1 MLRKILVRPFSGNVI
16 CTALSTLPS
25 FSNRLCTLPTIGH
38 VVKLDFWQLLF
49 TTGADGG
56 ACNVDEDQ
64 LARVTLNHLIGFF
77 ESDNSF
83 VSLNLLRRLENVTDF
98 ACHNGT
104 VMELSGYAFYDA
116 EPRGGSLVMENL
128 LDYLFRTRK
137 SFASFLRELGWENL
151 DEVFLLTEAGE
162 IIEFATEVI
171 EANTRDDDKREAV
184 SIIYLLFAAI
194 VAAVFVLLL
203 AVLVCRR
210 MGCCGGGSLTR
221 ERDLEEAEAYGEP
234 ARKSVSTD
242 SGESSSEENGQK
254 QQHPPRP
261 VVTEE
266 PKARANNLLQSTV
279 TVVTQDMSSVSLSHV
294 LGSSSIDW
302 SLFDE
307 SGDGKSYN
315 SLKEQTV
322 PLKYADKS
330 GGLSIHSGAT
340 SPVSNISRR
349 LSVSALTRGLLQIPT
364 EDMLVDHRLRTL
376 SPMSDSRVIIK
387 KSSISRHPRYRTP
400 KKEKSGASPFVP
412 EFSPGAS
419 RAHRAPEY
427 ATSNTS
433 KSQSSPKSPRKSPR
447 IASPK
452 RSRIASPASSRGP
465 SRTQSRPSSP
475 RSERMTRR
483 VPSTRSAKRPISPSS
498 ARVPSTRSEKRP
510 ISPSSARVPSTRSEK
525 RPISPSSARVPST
538 RSEKRPISP
547 SSAKAP
553 AARSQSSPSKP
564 KKKPQETTVDVAQAK
579 SGFSMYVDSNAE
591 TKNSIMSSYLPS
603 CIMSYG
609 SALSINSQPSMS
621 SRSADTEC
629 EVSLIGMEQVE
640 SRDHSDVEQ
649 QESKN
654 PKDDIVEAKSVSK
667 PEAKASAKPEAKASA
682 KPETKSRTPTSLIR
696 YSFSQK
702 DVLVRQDIDPVFS
715 ADNDDSVSAEDYEV
729 APVKRVLS
737 HQSMTNRIS
746 PQDSDTNDNQGSV
759 DPVFSVSQPGSSMG
773 SFEDEEENSLL

>member
-1 MLRKILVRPFSGNVI
+1 
-16 CTALSTLPS
+16 
-25 FSNRLCTLPTIGH
+25 
-38 VVKLDFWQLLF
+38 
-49 TTGADGG
+49 
-56 ACNVDEDQ
+56 
-64 LARVTLNHLIGFF
+64 
-77 ESDNSF
+77 
-83 VSLNLLRRLENVTDF
+83 
-98 ACHNGT
+98 
-104 VMELSGYAFYDA
+104 
-116 EPRGGSLVMENL
+116 
-128 LDYLFRTRK
+128 
-137 SFASFLRELGWENL
+137 
-151 DEVFLLTEAGE
+151 
-162 IIEFATEVI
+162 
-171 EANTRDDDKREAV
+171 
-184 SIIYLLFAAI
+184 
-194 VAAVFVLLL
+194 
-203 AVLVCRR
+203 VLVCRR
-210 MGCCGGGSLTR
+210 MGCCGRGSLTR

-294 LGSSSIDW
+294 LGSASID
-302 SLFDE
+302 SSHFDE
-307 SGDGKSYN
+307 SEEGKSYN

-483 VPSTRSAKRPISPSS
+483 VPSTRSA
-498 ARVPSTRSEKRP
+498 KRP

>member
-1 MLRKILVRPFSGNVI
+1 ML
-16 CTALSTLPS
+16 
-25 FSNRLCTLPTIGH
+25 TIGH
-38 VVKLDFWQLLF
+38 VVELDSWQLLF

-77 ESDNSF
+77 ESDQSF
-83 VSLNLLRRLENVTDF
+83 FSLNLLRRLESDTAF

-104 VMELSGYAFYDA
+104 VMELSGNAIYDA
-116 EPRGGSLVMENL
+116 EPRQGSLVMENL
-128 LDYLFRTRK
+128 LDYIFRTRK

-162 IIEFATEVI
+162 IIEFPTEVI
-171 EANTRDDDKREAV
+171 EPKTRDDSKREAAE
-184 SIIYLLFAAI
+184 IISLLFAI
-194 VAAVFVLLL
+194 VAPVFVLVL
-203 AVLVCRR
+203 AVLACRR

-221 ERDLEEAEAYGEP
+221 ERDLEEAEVYGEP
-234 ARKSVSTD
+234 ARKEGSANSASTD
-242 SGESSSEENGQK
+242 SGESSSEEKGRE

-261 VVTEE
+261 VITEE
-266 PKARANNLLQSTV
+266 PPTIYFANNLLQSTV
-279 TVVTQDMSSVSLSHV
+279 TVVTHDMSSVSLSRV
-294 LGSSSIDW
+294 LGSSGSASID
-302 SLFDE
+302 SSHFDE
-307 SGDGKSYN
+307 SEEGKSYN

-387 KSSISRHPRYRTP
+387 KSSTSRHPRYRTP
-400 KKEKSGASPFVP
+400 KREKSGASPFVP
-412 EFSPGAS
+412 EFSPGTS
-419 RAHRAPEY
+419 RARRAPEY

-433 KSQSSPKSPRKSPR
+433 KSQSSPKSPR

-483 VPSTRSAKRPISPSS
+483 VPSTLSAKRP
-498 ARVPSTRSEKRP
+498 T
-510 ISPSSARVPSTRSEK
+510 
-525 RPISPSSARVPST
+525 
-538 RSEKRPISP
+538 SP

-564 KKKPQETTVDVAQAK
+564 KKKSQETPAEAVQAK
-579 SGFSMYVDSNAE
+579 SGFSMYVDSNVE
-591 TKNSIMSSYLPS
+591 TKNPILSSYLPS
-603 CIMSYG
+603 FIMSYG

-621 SRSADTEC
+621 SRSADTEY
-629 EVSLIGMEQVE
+629 EVSLVGMEQVE
-640 SRDHSDVEQ
+640 SRGHSDVEQ

-654 PKDDIVEAKSVSK
+654 PTDDIVEAKSVSK
-667 PEAKASAKPEAKASA
+667 PEAKASAKPE
-682 KPETKSRTPTSLIR
+682 TKSKTPTILRR

-715 ADNDDSVSAEDYEV
+715 ADNDDYVSVDDYEV

-746 PQDSDTNDNQGSV
+746 PQDSDTNDNEGSI
-759 DPVFSVSQPGSSMG
+759 DPVFSVSHPGSPMG
-773 SFEDEEENSLL
+773 SFEDEEDDSLLTDATESVNESATDYSAPVRNYYIPEPSK